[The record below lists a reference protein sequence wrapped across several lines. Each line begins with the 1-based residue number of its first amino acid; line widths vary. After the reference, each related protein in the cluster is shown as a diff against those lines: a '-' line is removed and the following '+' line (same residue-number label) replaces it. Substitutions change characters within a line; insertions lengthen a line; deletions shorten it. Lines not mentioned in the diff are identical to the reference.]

1 MTCQKAMFAQD
12 DPPAPGPPIRRT
24 RFPVP
29 GPVRRILHPAR
40 VLGRLQFAIAL
51 ASLLAL
57 SADLVALPAGLVAQD
72 APAAGAGE
80 RRALELEDYYRLK
93 SVGSP
98 ALSPDGSRVAYVVT
112 TVLEDE
118 NRRHSEIW
126 LANADGSGE
135 PFRLTSPSYSASGP
149 RWSPDG
155 TLLVFSSSRP
165 GPAGGPG
172 GGSWFLRMDRPSGEA
187 FQIEGLR
194 GSPIFSP
201 DGAWIAFTM
210 AVRPP
215 PAPERTYDSDF
226 ERSVAERFDGRDYDW
241 MNYRFDRR
249 GYLPDP
255 RDPGATPPREIHV
268 IPAGGGDP
276 RRLTDLGVNASG
288 VAWSPGGSRL
298 AFTADSH
305 QRDEH
310 SYERA
315 DLWVVDLEGTVTR
328 LTDDE
333 YSYSSPEWSPDGREM
348 AVRGNEG
355 LDVIIREGRDRGA
368 STELFVFDAAD
379 GRRLRSLTGDF
390 DLIPGGPMWS
400 PDGQHVHFS
409 AGIGGNT
416 HLFRIPAGG
425 GMVEQVTEGDRR
437 LGSFSFSA
445 DFSRMAF
452 RATDPVRPGD
462 IWIAGADGSSEMRL
476 SDVNAALLAE
486 LELAAPDRLLFD
498 SQDGTGIEGWILPA
512 RGYGAGGAAG
522 GSGAARAGTPAAQDG
537 FPLILVI
544 HGGPHG
550 SYGNDF
556 SFDRQLLAA
565 HGYMVLYTNPRAS
578 TGYGEDFRWG
588 TWGGWGFKD
597 YEDVMAGVDKA
608 IAEYDIDTARMGV
621 TGYSYGGY
629 MTNVVITKTARFAAA
644 IAGASISNWVS
655 DYGVAD
661 IPRTKES
668 EFFGPPWEER
678 GLENLMRSSPI
689 IHAKGVSTPTM
700 FVHGE
705 SDHRVPIEEAEQMY
719 VALRKQQVSA
729 RFVRY
734 PDSYH
739 GGWTPWRTVHRT
751 WVQLGWWEQWLGR
764 RPAS

>member
-1 MTCQKAMFAQD
+1 MSAQLD
-12 DPPAPGPPIRRT
+12 LPAPGPA
-24 RFPVP
+24 
-29 GPVRRILHPAR
+29 ILHKRHPAR
-40 VLGRLQFAIAL
+40 PPGGRAATRARVVARLT
-51 ASLLAL
+51 AL
-57 SADLVALPAGLVAQD
+57 SAGLMALSAGLTALSAGLTLLPANLVAQAARD
-72 APAAGAGE
+72 AGPGE

-135 PFRLTSPSYSASGP
+135 PFRVTSPGHSASGP
-149 RWSPDG
+149 LWSPDG
-155 TLLVFSSSRP
+155 SLLVFSSSRP
-165 GPAGGPG
+165 GPAGGGG

-194 GSPIFSP
+194 GSPDFSP

-215 PAPERTYDSDF
+215 PAPERTYESDF
-226 ERSVAERFDGRDYDW
+226 ERRVVERFDGRDFDW

-255 RDPGATPPREIHV
+255 RDPRATPPREIHV
-268 IPAGGGDP
+268 IPAAGGEP
-276 RRLTDLGVNASG
+276 RQLTAIGVNASG
-288 VAWSPGGSRL
+288 VAWSPDGSRL
-298 AFTADSH
+298 AFTADAH

-310 SYERA
+310 SYERS
-315 DLWVVDLEGTVTR
+315 DLWVVDLDGTVTR

-333 YSYSSPEWSPDGREM
+333 YNYSSPEWSPDGREIV
-348 AVRGNEG
+348 VRGNEG
-355 LDVIIREGRDRGA
+355 LDVIIREARDRGA
-368 STELFVFDAAD
+368 SSELFVFDAAD
-379 GRRLRSLTGDF
+379 GRRLRSLTADW
-390 DLIPGGPMWS
+390 DLIPSAPTWS
-400 PDGQHVHFS
+400 PDGSHLYFS
-409 AGIGGNT
+409 GGTGGNT
-416 HLFRIPAGG
+416 HLFRVPAGG
-425 GMVEQVTEGDRR
+425 GMVEQVTSGDRR
-437 LGSFSFSA
+437 LGSFSYSS

-462 IWIAGADGSSEMRL
+462 IWIADTNGASESQL
-476 SDVNAALLAE
+476 TDVNAELLAE
-486 LELAAPDRLLFD
+486 LALSAPDRLLFN
-498 SQDGTGIEGWILPA
+498 SPDGTGIEGWILPA
-512 RGYGAGGAAG
+512 RGYAGGGQAIGPGARGGGQAA
-522 GSGAARAGTPAAQDG
+522 

-565 HGYMVLYTNPRAS
+565 QGYMVLYTNPRAS

-597 YEDVMAGVDKA
+597 YEDVMAGVDHA
-608 IAEYDIDTARMGV
+608 IANYDIDTERMGV

-629 MTNVVITKTARFAAA
+629 MTNVVITKTDRFAAA

-689 IHAKGVSTPTM
+689 IYAKGVSTPTM

-719 VALRKQQVSA
+719 VALRKQQVPA

-751 WVQLGWWEQWLGR
+751 WVQLEWWEEWLGR